1 MLNTSFLRLTRYYI
15 SCTITKREERFKG
28 VDSEIPR
35 DNMHIVSQTEKDR
48 ITSLIPHELDKDR
61 ELRTD
66 FIERISDQY
75 RVNYFIL
82 DETYR

>member
-1 MLNTSFLRLTRYYI
+1 
-15 SCTITKREERFKG
+15 
-28 VDSEIPR
+28 
-35 DNMHIVSQTEKDR
+35 MHIVSQTEKDR